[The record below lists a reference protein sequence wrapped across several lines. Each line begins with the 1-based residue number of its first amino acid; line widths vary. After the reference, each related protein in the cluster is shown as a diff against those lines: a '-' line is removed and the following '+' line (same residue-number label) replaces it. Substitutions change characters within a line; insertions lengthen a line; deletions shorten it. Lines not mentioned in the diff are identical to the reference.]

1 MSKLYIGEQEITTGG
16 GGGVSGDYVDIS
28 TWNEHEKVVASAL
41 LDLKGLEDD
50 IEAFDDKIETHV
62 EAIDTQIQGLQTSKA
77 DVSVVYTKSDIDKS
91 DKVAAAAIASL
102 DSRVSVLENS
112 GSGSGSGSAGVS
124 LEVLDASLKAY
135 TYDKAHIDA
144 SISAVSQG
152 GGSVD
157 LTDYVFVDRNQYG
170 YDILKVTQANGSVP
184 LTELEFTSLKTLSI
198 QSSQEVYVGDETF
211 DG

>member
-16 GGGVSGDYVDIS
+16 GGGGVSGDYVDIS
-28 TWNEHEKVVASAL
+28 TWDEHEKVVASAL

-50 IEAFDDKIETHV
+50 IEAFDEKIEGHV
-62 EAIDTQIQGLQTSKA
+62 EVIDTQIQGLKNSKA
-77 DVSVVYTKSDIDKS
+77 DASVVYTKSDIDKS
-91 DKVAAAAIASL
+91 DKVAAAALASL

-124 LEVLDASLKAY
+124 LEVLDASLREY

-144 SISAVSQG
+144 SISAVSQS

-157 LTDYVFVDRNQYG
+157 LTDYVKYDSTRHKFVYKNSTIDTMSFYG
-170 YDILKVTQANGSVP
+170 LSV
-184 LTELEFTSLKTLSI
+184 ESFTT
-198 QSSQEVYVGDETF
+198 SSVEAS
-211 DG
+211 